1 MTTTSQLRQIAAEAL
16 KGKTP
21 AGDNVFAARNWP
33 TWNGSYPIIWLHS
46 PEEDKESLGRNG
58 GPQFNVTATIR
69 ITARLQLK
77 ALPRNAAA
85 GAMILAL
92 EDMQRLIEMALINFP
107 PLMSRLQQFPF
118 IRSRMD
124 EDGEGEQNLGELVMD
139 VGMEFYQGPEDF
151 YPLEE
156 PEPDPE
162 PVFVP
167 TFDPVAE
174 VENVASVVPLD
185 MVEIT
190 DDLVN
195 VFDAS
200 GTYLDPLFPDS
211 VTPAPRTEGPDGRAE
226 GGLSFEE
233 LQE

>member
-1 MTTTSQLRQIAAEAL
+1 MTTTSQIRQIAAEAL
-16 KGKTP
+16 KANTA
-21 AGDNVFAARNWP
+21 AGNNVFAARTWP

-46 PEEDKESLGRNG
+46 PEEHKESLGRNG
-58 GPQFNVTATIR
+58 GPQFTVTATIR
-69 ITARLQLK
+69 ITARIQLK

-92 EDMQRLIEMALINFP
+92 EAMQREIEMALINFP

-118 IRSRMD
+118 IRSSMD
-124 EDGEGEQNLGELVMD
+124 EDGEGEQHLGELVMD

-156 PEPDPE
+156 PP
-162 PVFVP
+162 PVP
-167 TFDPVAE
+167 PFDPV
-174 VENVASVVPLD
+174 VEAANVSPIVPLE

-200 GTYLDPLFPDS
+200 GTYPDAPFPDS
-211 VTPAPRTEGPDGRAE
+211 ITPAPRTEGPDGRAE
-226 GGLSFEE
+226 GGLFFEE

>member
-16 KGKTP
+16 KGKTA

-69 ITARLQLK
+69 ISARLQLK

-92 EDMQRLIEMALINFP
+92 EDMQRRIEMALINFP
-107 PLMSRLQQFPF
+107 PLMNRLQQFPF

-156 PEPDPE
+156 PT
-162 PVFVP
+162 PVP
-167 TFDPVAE
+167 PFDPV
-174 VENVASVVPLD
+174 VEAAKVSPIVPLE
-185 MVEIT
+185 MVEVT
-190 DDLVN
+190 DDLIN
-195 VFDAS
+195 VFDTS
-200 GTYLDPLFPDS
+200 GTYPDAPFPDS
-211 VTPAPRTEGPDGRAE
+211 VTPTPRTEGPDGRAE

>member
-16 KGKTP
+16 KGKTA

-33 TWNGSYPIIWLHS
+33 TWNDSYPIIWLHS

-92 EDMQRLIEMALINFP
+92 EDMQRRIEMALINFP
-107 PLMSRLQQFPF
+107 PLMTRLQQFPF

-156 PEPDPE
+156 PT
-162 PVFVP
+162 PVP
-167 TFDPVAE
+167 PFDPV
-174 VENVASVVPLD
+174 VEAAKVSPIVPLE

-200 GTYLDPLFPDS
+200 GTYLDAPFPDS
-211 VTPAPRTEGPDGRAE
+211 VTPAPRIEGPDGRPE

>member
-16 KGKTP
+16 KGKTE

-77 ALPRNAAA
+77 ALPKNAAA
-85 GAMILAL
+85 SAMILAL
-92 EDMQRLIEMALINFP
+92 EDMQRRIEMALINFP
-107 PLMSRLQQFPF
+107 PLMTRLQQFPF

-156 PEPDPE
+156 PT
-162 PVFVP
+162 PVP
-167 TFDPVAE
+167 PFDPV
-174 VENVASVVPLD
+174 VEAAKVSPIVPLER
-185 MVEIT
+185 VEIT

-200 GTYLDPLFPDS
+200 GTYPDAQFPDS
-211 VTPAPRTEGPDGRAE
+211 VIPSPRTEGPDGRAE